1 MGKQS
6 SRAASRTREPA
17 VGPQA
22 PKRQE
27 RSGLQS
33 QPPSGS
39 VSGPEDQGLRAPPL
53 AQTDHR
59 AQAWLPHRRGGE
71 MAPTGSRQSN
81 SSGGDGRKPWGP
93 ENTHP
98 PRRRTAPCPLTP
110 PSPPA
115 GPSGSAA
122 GYATPAPRVPA
133 MARAASAGTGRRGR
147 SAGPSPAGPADRTDR
162 TGSWKLTL
170 ACPPGP
176 CFLLFFNELNSLP
189 PIIKNVDEYVQIKG
203 ACIDYGGKSL
213 IGELLHQE

>member
-6 SRAASRTREPA
+6 SRAAGRTREPA
-17 VGPQA
+17 VGPWA
-22 PKRQE
+22 PKCQE

-59 AQAWLPHRRGGE
+59 AQAWLPHGGGAE
-71 MAPTGSRQSN
+71 TVPTGSRQT
-81 SSGGDGRKPWGP
+81 SSGSGDGCKPWGP
-93 ENTHP
+93 KNTHP
-98 PRRRTAPCPLTP
+98 PRRRTAPCPHTP

-122 GYATPAPRVPA
+122 GCATPVPRA
-133 MARAASAGTGRRGR
+133 RATARAASAGTGRRGR

-170 ACPPGP
+170 AGPPSP
-176 CFLLFFNELNSLP
+176 CFLLFFNELNSLR
-189 PIIKNVDEYVQIKG
+189 PITKNVDKYVQTKG
-203 ACIDYGGKSL
+203 AYIDYGGKSQ
-213 IGELLHQE
+213 IGELVHRE